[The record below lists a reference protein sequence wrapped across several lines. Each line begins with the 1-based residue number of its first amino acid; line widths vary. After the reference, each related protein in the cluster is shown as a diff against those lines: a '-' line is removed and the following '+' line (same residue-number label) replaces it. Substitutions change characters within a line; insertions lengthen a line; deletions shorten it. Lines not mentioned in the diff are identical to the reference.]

1 MSRKIFFVLLGVVVV
16 ISMVLTACGGS
27 APAPTAAPTTA
38 APTTSAAP
46 KTTAPA
52 TSAAPA
58 PTTATPAKTY
68 TLKAISFAARNIFSV
83 SGIFTLADKVKELS
97 KGQLT
102 IQYMGGPEIIP
113 VFQQAEA
120 VRKNVVN
127 MSVIPA
133 TMYDGLVP
141 LGNLMEISELTFE
154 EELKAGVIDY
164 YNTLHEKA
172 GLHLLGYATHAATPS
187 YHTMILNKLITK
199 PQELAGVKMGA
210 GSTLLVPFLKSVGA
224 VPVIVP
230 LADVYTNL
238 ERKVMDG
245 YSVPIT
251 NHADLQLH
259 EVTKYIIDHNFY
271 QAAGVF
277 IISMD
282 AWNSLPKEMQN
293 VMVEAAKLAI
303 NKYTEDYKVQ
313 QAAARKKLMDGG
325 MKTITFSDADLKW
338 FIDKLYSTAWEEN
351 AKLVPEQTAKLR
363 PLIQKSG
370 R

>member
-1 MSRKIFFVLLGVVVV
+1 MSRKNLFTLLGIVLV
-16 ISMVLTACGGS
+16 ISMILTACAS
-27 APAPTAAPTTA
+27 SP
-38 APTTSAAP
+38 APTTSAP

-52 TSAAPA
+52 TTAAPA
-58 PTTATPAKTY
+58 PTQPAAGGKTY
-68 TLKAISFAARNIFSV
+68 TIKAISFAARNIFSV
-83 SGIFTLADKVKELS
+83 SGIFTLMDKVKELS

-102 IQYMGGPEIIP
+102 IQYLGGPEIIP

-251 NHADLQLH
+251 NHADLQLQ
-259 EVTKYIIDHNFY
+259 EVCKYIIDHNFY

-282 AWNSLPKEMQN
+282 AWASLPKDMQD
-293 VMVEAAKLAI
+293 VMVEASKFAI
-303 NKYTEDYKVQ
+303 NKYAEDYKVQ

-325 MKTITFSDADLKW
+325 MKLITFSEADLKW
-338 FIDKLYSTAWEEN
+338 FMDTLYSSAWEEN
-351 AKLVPEQTAKLR
+351 AKTVPEQTAKIR
-363 PLIQKSG
+363 PLVQKSG
-370 R
+370 K